1 MLLKTITRLKREKSE
16 LKNFFREKLKEQME
30 VLNEDFGELLQE
42 QKIFYEHINGLQN
55 KAGFLL
61 ECLNGV
67 KRTFSANASQSV
79 SEKQNVE
86 NLTGEESESFHLLY
100 EKENKKGSE
109 RNGIKPK
116 DKVRE
121 SDRNLGNS
129 EQQKVGFRINDRKP

>member
-42 QKIFYEHINGLQN
+42 QKIFYEHMNGLQN

-86 NLTGEESESFHLLY
+86 DLTGEESENVHFLDD
-100 EKENKKGSE
+100 KENKKGSE
-109 RNGIKPK
+109 INGIKPK
-116 DKVRE
+116 EKAGE
-121 SDRNLGNS
+121 SDGNQNNS
-129 EQQKVGFRINDRKP
+129 EEQKVGLRINARKR